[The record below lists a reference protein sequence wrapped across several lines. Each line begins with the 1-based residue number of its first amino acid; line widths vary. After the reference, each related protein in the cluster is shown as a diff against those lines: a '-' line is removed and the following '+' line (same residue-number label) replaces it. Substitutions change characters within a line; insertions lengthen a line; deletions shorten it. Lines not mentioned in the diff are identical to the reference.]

1 MSLFKRSGAPAMDK
15 QKEMYKFLFIA
26 AFLGMSVAFI
36 PSLIVNKGIFLY
48 YGDFNSQQVMFYQH
62 AHDSVRAGNMA
73 WDWGTDL
80 GTGFVSSYAFY
91 LLGSP
96 FFWLTTLFPS
106 AAVPYLLPWLLCL
119 KTAVAA
125 CTSYAFLRHFSDN
138 TNACAIGAMLYAFS
152 GFQTYNVFFNHFHD
166 ATAFFPLMLLAF
178 EKLVNEDKKGLFAL
192 SVALCATISYFFFVC
207 EAVFLVIYFFIR
219 CTDEEFIIDMRK
231 FGLLIF
237 EAILGTLISGIILMP
252 AIIDLINNYRVNER
266 LYGIDLVIY
275 AENVRIPRIIQ
286 AFFMLSDMPARIN
299 ILTSD
304 RARWA
309 SLAGYLPMFSMA
321 GVIAFMRTRKFK
333 HWLTKAIVVF
343 GIIACVPVLNSS
355 FVLFN
360 ASYYA
365 RWYYMPIL
373 LMCLMTV
380 KVIDE
385 NKEDLK
391 KGFIPVCIVCAVF
404 LGIGM
409 LPKNEDGKIVY
420 GKVPE
425 YIELY
430 YIQAAVTILMTVM
443 LGFLIYKV
451 AKMKLDYMK
460 IAVAMTTAA
469 CVICMTS
476 SVVYGVTQGSDNKD
490 YIERAINGADNINM
504 QKLEDISEYYTEGN
518 TFYRIDTSENV
529 DNWCMF
535 WGLSSMRCFHSV
547 VSTSI
552 MDFYTTIG
560 QTRDVASRMEPKLY
574 ALRGLFSVKYYFKEI
589 PEDQR
594 KGEKE
599 ISKPQSLAQLKGF
612 KYTDTQN
619 GFNIYENRYYVPM
632 GFTFDYFT
640 FDKDIQ
646 NLTQDSRPDAF
657 MKALV
662 LDQSQALKYGRCL
675 NYKSFDSSDTTEQ
688 EYYQN
693 CLDRRA
699 TSCYSFEYDTHG
711 FTAKNTLDRE
721 NLVFFSVPYDDG
733 WSATVNGKP
742 VDVEKVDYGFMAVLC
757 PEGDNVI
764 KFTYKTRGGTLGIA
778 MTCVGTV
785 TFIIYI
791 AYDINQRRSL
801 TPAPKAKKKNKTSG
815 GKKPEDTKQK
825 PAKNTD
831 EEDETDVS
839 E

>member
-1 MSLFKRSGAPAMDK
+1 
-15 QKEMYKFLFIA
+15 
-26 AFLGMSVAFI
+26 
-36 PSLIVNKGIFLY
+36 
-48 YGDFNSQQVMFYQH
+48 
-62 AHDSVRAGNMA
+62 
-73 WDWGTDL
+73 
-80 GTGFVSSYAFY
+80 
-91 LLGSP
+91 
-96 FFWLTTLFPS
+96 
-106 AAVPYLLPWLLCL
+106 
-119 KTAVAA
+119 
-125 CTSYAFLRHFSDN
+125 
-138 TNACAIGAMLYAFS
+138 
-152 GFQTYNVFFNHFHD
+152 
-166 ATAFFPLMLLAF
+166 
-178 EKLVNEDKKGLFAL
+178 
-192 SVALCATISYFFFVC
+192 
-207 EAVFLVIYFFIR
+207 
-219 CTDEEFIIDMRK
+219 
-231 FGLLIF
+231 
-237 EAILGTLISGIILMP
+237 
-252 AIIDLINNYRVNER
+252 
-266 LYGIDLVIY
+266 
-275 AENVRIPRIIQ
+275 
-286 AFFMLSDMPARIN
+286 
-299 ILTSD
+299 
-304 RARWA
+304 
-309 SLAGYLPMFSMA
+309 
-321 GVIAFMRTRKFK
+321 
-333 HWLTKAIVVF
+333 
-343 GIIACVPVLNSS
+343 
-355 FVLFN
+355 
-360 ASYYA
+360 
-365 RWYYMPIL
+365 
-373 LMCLMTV
+373 
-380 KVIDE
+380 
-385 NKEDLK
+385 
-391 KGFIPVCIVCAVF
+391 
-404 LGIGM
+404 
-409 LPKNEDGKIVY
+409 
-420 GKVPE
+420 
-425 YIELY
+425 
-430 YIQAAVTILMTVM
+430 MTVM

-791 AYDINQRRSL
+791 AYDINQRKSL